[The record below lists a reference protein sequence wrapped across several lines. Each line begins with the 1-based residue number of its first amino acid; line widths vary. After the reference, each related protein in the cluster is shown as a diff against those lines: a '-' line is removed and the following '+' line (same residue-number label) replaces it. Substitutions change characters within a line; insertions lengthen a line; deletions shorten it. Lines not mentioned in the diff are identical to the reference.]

1 MRGRDLLQ
9 LWKHRKALSSSPGKP
24 TAKLAWAAGL
34 ALLSLT
40 MVSVGT
46 YAWMSVSTSPV
57 IDGVSVMISGRST
70 IQIAADTVYTD
81 ENQNTVHLP
90 GEFGDSLTLTSS
102 GAVLTP
108 VSTADGLNWFQPVYG
123 GSLGELTGFA
133 DAAALAVD
141 GTDEDGGLGDGCFVY
156 YDIWL
161 LSPGADYDLHI
172 SVGEEDSADGSYV
185 LSVPDLTAGDETD
198 YQLDASA
205 ASVRVGFLVL
215 SGSDD
220 EAVSAYFASNQA
232 DEQVQALQGTS
243 DEDWSGETTDFTIYE
258 PNADWHDASAESY
271 TYAGGELTS
280 AAYASGGYAATQA
293 IVSAE
298 GDTEDVTAITAVQ
311 LTSAWRED
319 SSGVNLATQYNVWAL
334 NQTNPTVSG
343 FLSAIQY
350 QLDDYVKRGRFLQS
364 TAALTGL
371 LDSAGTGT
379 VEKEAMDALATSG
392 AAGDVAITQLEAQ
405 TAQRIR
411 IFIWLEGQDAD
422 CVSQAQTVQLLV
434 RLELAGESQ

>member
-1 MRGRDLLQ
+1 MRGRDLLR

-185 LSVPDLTAGDETD
+185 LSVPDLTAGEATD

-220 EAVSAYFASNQA
+220 EAAATYFASEQA
-232 DEQVQALQGTS
+232 DEQVQALRGTS
-243 DEDWSGETTDFTIYE
+243 DEDWESTRFTIYE

-271 TYAGGELTS
+271 TYSGGELTS
-280 AAYASGGYAATQA
+280 AAYAYGGYAATQA
-293 IVSAE
+293 IVSADGE
-298 GDTEDVTAITAVQ
+298 TEDVTAITAVQ

-319 SSGVNLATQYNVWAL
+319 SRGVSLATQYNVWAL
-334 NQTNPTVSG
+334 SQANPTVSG

-364 TAALTGL
+364 TAALTCL
-371 LDSAGTGT
+371 LSSAGT
-379 VEKEAMDALATSG
+379 VEQQDLAALTTGG

-411 IFIWLEGQDAD
+411 VFIWLEGQDAD
-422 CVSQAQTVQLLV
+422 CVSQTQTVQLLV